1 MSGKPQNVHA
11 TDVYRAIAQQTSLTA
26 PQVRECFLAYKNL
39 IEQIA
44 DSSTRPLNY
53 SMPIPLIGTVKFV
66 RKYQD
71 PNKQINGA
79 IKYVDMSKAKVKEQY
94 DKLVISVYPTL
105 DKKVKDLSY
114 ARFMQTK
121 EFVSIKKQIEKDEEI
136 AKELQDRNQSVKGT
150 DSQNQ

>member
-121 EFVSIKKQIEKDEEI
+121 EKQQIGSKD
-136 AKELQDRNQSVKGT
+136 
-150 DSQNQ
+150 

>member
-1 MSGKPQNVHA
+1 MSGKPQNVHS

-26 PQVRECFLAYKNL
+26 PQVRECFLAYRNI

-53 SMPIPLIGTVKFV
+53 SMPIPLIGRIKFL

-71 PNKQINGA
+71 PNKKITGA
-79 IKYVDMSKAKVKEQY
+79 IKHVDISKTKPKEQY
-94 DKLVISVYPTL
+94 DKLVVSIYPAL

-121 EFVSIKKQIEKDEEI
+121 EKQQIGSKD
-136 AKELQDRNQSVKGT
+136 
-150 DSQNQ
+150 